1 MMPNSCSIYDQIL
14 PKKARPQ
21 NGTGFD
27 TGNVIFYK
35 HLFSPNGKVAPTG
48 AFIARWGLCYFC
60 VCSEMYAIIVSRNTA
75 LGVSPAARQAALKA
89 FAKSRFTLHVTTA
102 MFAES
107 HLLAAARWAL
117 LTAIFSPPVLL
128 HCTMFIYGITVDIL
142 YKIYGVTLLV
152 VSIDFYGNTVYNKTI
167 EKNGTAQRAER
178 KITMKKNVAVMTRQA
193 EERVKAMSDNQ
204 LLTVWESTE
213 NQRTRESSI
222 IRGWLM
228 DEIER
233 RYPDAFDAWLDN
245 DAYDSELRDYIN
257 NAE

>member
-1 MMPNSCSIYDQIL
+1 
-14 PKKARPQ
+14 
-21 NGTGFD
+21 
-27 TGNVIFYK
+27 
-35 HLFSPNGKVAPTG
+35 
-48 AFIARWGLCYFC
+48 
-60 VCSEMYAIIVSRNTA
+60 
-75 LGVSPAARQAALKA
+75 
-89 FAKSRFTLHVTTA
+89 
-102 MFAES
+102 
-107 HLLAAARWAL
+107 
-117 LTAIFSPPVLL
+117 
-128 HCTMFIYGITVDIL
+128 MFIYGITVDIL